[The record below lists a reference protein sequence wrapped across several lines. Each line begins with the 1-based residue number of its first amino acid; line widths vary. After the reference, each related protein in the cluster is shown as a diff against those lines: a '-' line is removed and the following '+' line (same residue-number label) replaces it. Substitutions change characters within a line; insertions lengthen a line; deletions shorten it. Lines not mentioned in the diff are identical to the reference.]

1 MRLEIACRSWNDSQK
16 LVEEFGGQ
24 TEKLSRDWL
33 KRFTDREQSKPLKIG
48 KRLVISAKDDS
59 KITTA
64 AGKPP
69 LLIIPRG
76 TAFGTGEHAT
86 TAMSLRLLE
95 ELTRKWKNGWW
106 LADLGTG
113 SGVLALAAKRFGAHR
128 VLAIDVD
135 PIAITTAKQNARLNR
150 IDGVDFQLGD
160 VRRWN
165 SARWMDIMTANL
177 FKELLIQIL
186 PKLKRSSWL
195 ILSGILRAQEKEFL
209 RALRRHKIDLVQVR
223 RRGKW
228 IAVLAKVAHASRPR
242 RRTEAY
248 ATLNLREQRPPVRF
262 F

>member
-1 MRLEIACRSWNDSQK
+1 MRLEIACRSRNDSQK
-16 LVEEFGGQ
+16 LVEEFGGRA
-24 TEKLSRDWL
+24 EKLSRDWL
-33 KRFTDREQSKPLKIG
+33 KRFTDGEQSRPLKIG
-48 KRLVISAKDDS
+48 KRLVISAKGDS
-59 KITTA
+59 QIIPA

-69 LLIIPRG
+69 LLVIPRG
-76 TAFGTGEHAT
+76 TAFGTGEHST

-95 ELTRKWKNGWW
+95 QLTRKWKNSWS

-113 SGVLALAAKRFGAHR
+113 SGILALAAKRFGARR

-135 PIAITTAKQNARLNR
+135 PIAISTAKANARRNG

-165 SARWMDIMTANL
+165 SARWIDIMTANL
-177 FKELLIQIL
+177 FNELLTQIL
-186 PKLKRSSWL
+186 PKLKESSWL
-195 ILSGILRAQEKEFL
+195 ILSGVLRAQEKEFL
-209 RALRRHKIDLVQVR
+209 RALRRHKIDLVEVR

-228 IAVLAKVAHASRPR
+228 IAVLAKAVHASARW

-248 ATLNLREQRPPVRF
+248 ATLNLREQRPPARF